1 MGHPL
6 LVGIRPVRVVERGST
21 KTGQRAA
28 SALPILR
35 ETRTGTGRYGSAG
48 AKADLAANTPDSV
61 ETGRQVRLGLGEIA
75 CSSPRR
81 GFGSIQRPQSESNHI
96 NMTESAVQ
104 LLLKSLCLLHLHAG
118 DTRRPVRVLV
128 CEQVEPLGFQIIP
141 PPPRS
146 EGATDEAASW
156 ATRTVYSCVRSD
168 LVASFFFLKIVK
180 TERAGRTRG
189 GGLPWP
195 HHRACVPACLPPPP
209 PRRPVVLCWGWVARR
224 RVTIHR
230 SSVYYLARFVVV

>member
-6 LVGIRPVRVVERGST
+6 LVGIRPVRVVERGSI

-35 ETRTGTGRYGSAG
+35 ETRTGTDRYGSAG
-48 AKADLAANTPDSV
+48 AKANLAANTPDSV
-61 ETGRQVRLGLGEIA
+61 ETGARGRTVGDSWRQSRLGLGEIA

-81 GFGSIQRPQSESNHI
+81 GFGSIQRPQSESHRI
-96 NMTESAVQ
+96 NMTEYPVQ
-104 LLLKSLCLLHLHAG
+104 ILRKSPCLLHSHAG

-146 EGATDEAASW
+146 N
-156 ATRTVYSCVRSD
+156 RRS
-168 LVASFFFLKIVK
+168 
-180 TERAGRTRG
+180 
-189 GGLPWP
+189 GLLG
-195 HHRACVPACLPPPP
+195 HESL
-209 PRRPVVLCWGWVARR
+209 
-224 RVTIHR
+224 
-230 SSVYYLARFVVV
+230 